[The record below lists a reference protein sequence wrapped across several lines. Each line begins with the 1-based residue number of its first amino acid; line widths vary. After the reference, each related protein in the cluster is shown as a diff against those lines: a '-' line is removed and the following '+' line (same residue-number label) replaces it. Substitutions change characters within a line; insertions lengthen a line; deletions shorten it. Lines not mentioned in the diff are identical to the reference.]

1 MAGPGAA
8 EEGSLSMGR
17 GAPPAPQHPP
27 PRAHSGSPC
36 HCRPGTGGSAH
47 SRPARGEAAKSD
59 IPTGTKSPQRQS
71 AAHDAAVGGSHGQLR
86 NLRNLS
92 RSWIPT
98 GGRRVGRRGGEAEHE
113 TTTGSDTGRA
123 VPSGCPWMAVGGL
136 SAVRQATSLI
146 PTLQTRK
153 REDWPRPQD
162 QEERGRDLYA
172 AVPRAER
179 PE

>member
-27 PRAHSGSPC
+27 PRAHLGSPC
-36 HCRPGTGGSAH
+36 RCRPGTGGSAH

-98 GGRRVGRRGGEAEHE
+98 GGRRVGRRERGGRTRDDNRQRHGESGAFRVPVDGRGGSKCSEAAHLPYPHF
-113 TTTGSDTGRA
+113 TD
-123 VPSGCPWMAVGGL
+123 
-136 SAVRQATSLI
+136 
-146 PTLQTRK
+146 K
-153 REDWPRPQD
+153 
-162 QEERGRDLYA
+162 EERGL
-172 AVPRAER
+172 AEAPGPGR
-179 PE
+179 EGPGSVCRCPTS